1 MRIVLFV
8 ALCSANLLARDK
20 YSWWESFG
28 GGPENIHYSSLK
40 QINKGNV
47 HQLKIAWTFDSG
59 DAFEE
64 SNIQCN
70 PIVVD
75 GVLYATTPTLRVIS
89 LNAATHYD
97 SKFRAFD
104 KLTGKLLWETILP
117 FAGNATP
124 ATYQVK
130 GRQYVVIAAGGG
142 RGRPSG
148 AKYIAFTLP

>member
-1 MRIVLFV
+1 MTAGGLF
-8 ALCSANLLARDK
+8 
-20 YSWWESFG
+20 F
-28 GGPENIHYSSLK
+28 I
-40 QINKGNV
+40 
-47 HQLKIAWTFDSG
+47 
-59 DAFEE
+59 
-64 SNIQCN
+64 
-70 PIVVD
+70 
-75 GVLYATTPTLRVIS
+75 
-89 LNAATHYD
+89 AATHYD